1 MRIRKG
7 SQVEV
12 WIQEAAS
19 PVGAWRG
26 GEVQWGN
33 GHSYVLRWHD
43 GGPDSTRIS
52 RKSVRP
58 RPPPAP
64 VPANLDAG
72 DMVEVFDEEDC
83 LWKCAEVERA
93 PADGRQFRV
102 KVVGAPRVLTVAPNH
117 LRLRQML
124 RDDDVWVLLHKVR
137 PRSQPPPSLSLLAP
151 RRGFICASIDVP
163 SLTPRLDSL
172 IQDNQIAGP
181 SATPLR
187 VNGNGHYKPAGPPGL
202 GGASAT
208 PLRANGIGYG
218 KDFNPIL
225 KKRSPGMFDA
235 KPVANGQRFEDAR
248 KKKLCVREEPKLEVE
263 VIDTPKVCM
272 NKQDEISSSSSSSSS
287 SEEEEDSDEDD
298 CDVVGTGSN
307 SDHNEHQQQLQQLD
321 DNNDQ
326 DGDSESV
333 SSSDDSSSDSD
344 DSSDSRTRSD
354 NADDRATAAAPVSA
368 PTGDDD
374 HQKPADLLQPFREKD
389 DHRVDDVV
397 VSFGSWGRPP
407 LTDEKAVVQDQ
418 IHCLELEAYTA
429 LTRAFH
435 ASSDA
440 LTWEKAELLTDL
452 RKHLNISNDEH
463 LQVINAVSNR
473 KGRRFGR
480 PGNF

>member
-43 GGPDSTRIS
+43 GGPDSARIS

-64 VPANLDAG
+64 VPADLDAG

-93 PADGRQFRV
+93 PADDRQFRV
-102 KVVGAPRVLTVAPNH
+102 KVVGAPRALTVAPNH

-124 RDDDVWVLLHKVR
+124 RDDDVWVLLHK
-137 PRSQPPPSLSLLAP
+137 
-151 RRGFICASIDVP
+151 D
-163 SLTPRLDSL
+163 D
-172 IQDNQIAGP
+172 QIAGP

-187 VNGNGHYKPAGPPGL
+187 VNGNGHYKPAGPGL

-208 PLRANGIGYG
+208 PLRANGNGYG

-225 KKRSPGMFDA
+225 KKRNPSMFDA
-235 KPVANGQRFEDAR
+235 KPVANGQRFEDTR

-263 VIDTPKVCM
+263 VIDTPKVCL

-287 SEEEEDSDEDD
+287 SSEEEEEDSDEDD
-298 CDVVGTGSN
+298 CEVVGTGSN
-307 SDHNEHQQQLQQLD
+307 SDHDEHQQQLQQLD

-326 DGDSESV
+326 DGDSDSV

-354 NADDRATAAAPVSA
+354 NSDDRAAAAAPVSA

-374 HQKPADLLQPFREKD
+374 HQKPADLLQLQSFREKD
-389 DHRVDDVV
+389 DHGVDDVV

-407 LTDEKAVVQDQ
+407 LTDEKAVLQDQ
-418 IHCLELEAYTA
+418 IHRLELEAYTA